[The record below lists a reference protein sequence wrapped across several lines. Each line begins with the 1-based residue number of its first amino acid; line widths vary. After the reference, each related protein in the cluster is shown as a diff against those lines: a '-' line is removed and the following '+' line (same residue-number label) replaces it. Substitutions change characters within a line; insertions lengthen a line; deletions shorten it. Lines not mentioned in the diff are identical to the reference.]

1 MASKELYTPTNADRL
16 RMENDLLALQ
26 AQVHRA
32 RAREQAASLGELQG
46 DCARLQD
53 EVNHLRGVIQEERAA
68 MASKA
73 VLDRG
78 RYEELR
84 TAQRDL
90 IWLLRRLSRPP
101 LGWVMARRAGFRK
114 LQQRWREQ
122 CREE

>member
-1 MASKELYTPTNADRL
+1 MASKEIYTPTNADRL

-32 RAREQAASLGELQG
+32 RAREHAGILGELQG
-46 DCARLQD
+46 ECARLQD
-53 EVNHLRGVIQEERAA
+53 EVNHLRGVIKEERAA
-68 MASKA
+68 IAAKA
-73 VLDRG
+73 VLERD

-84 TAQRDL
+84 NAHRDL

-114 LQQRWREQ
+114 LQRRWREQ